1 MTDFEK
7 RREVG
12 KMLTSQRLK
21 MGLTNLAFERYN
33 NLPKCM
39 SYRFENGYSLVGKYT
54 ERLKSMYSLDS
65 EQIMALDSL
74 KECTEKRSDIF
85 KKMRNAGIE
94 FIYMKVTSD
103 KFQTPLFIGESMTD
117 LSLKCKCDLTNISKG
132 VTRFLTGH
140 NSCYV
145 VTLEPVC
152 EDDEIEEQRLKAFFK
167 GDVIECIKLTRKGQ
181 RLAKTEMGCIDY
193 EQ

>member
-1 MTDFEK
+1 
-7 RREVG
+7 
-12 KMLTSQRLK
+12 MLTSQRLK

-74 KECTEKRSDIF
+74 KECKEEHQDNF
-85 KKMRNAGIE
+85 KKMRSAGIK
-94 FIYMKVTSD
+94 FIYMKVTND
-103 KFQTPLFIGESMTD
+103 KFQTPMCLGESMTD
-117 LSLKCKCDLTNISKG
+117 LSLKCKCDLSNISRCISK
-132 VTRFLTGH
+132 FLSGGK
-140 NSCYV
+140 SRYV

-152 EDDEIEEQRLKAFFK
+152 EDDEIEEQRLKAFFR
-167 GDVIECIKLTRKGQ
+167 GDVIECAKLTRLGQ
-181 RLAKTEMGCIDY
+181 TLAKKERGV
-193 EQ
+193 